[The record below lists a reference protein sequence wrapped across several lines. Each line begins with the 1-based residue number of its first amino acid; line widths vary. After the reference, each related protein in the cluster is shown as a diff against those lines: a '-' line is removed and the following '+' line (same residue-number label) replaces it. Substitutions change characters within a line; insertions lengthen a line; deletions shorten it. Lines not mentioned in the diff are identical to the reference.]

1 MNYLFLFIPAIGWG
15 LMPMFV
21 VGGKKSNIY
30 HQILG
35 TVLGA
40 FIFGVVM
47 TLIKRPT
54 FDGTT
59 FMLAMLAGA
68 AWVIGQVGQYY
79 SYSKVGVSETMPIS
93 TDLQLIGVP
102 LVGVLIFGEWA
113 STQAKIFGFL
123 GILVLIIGVACASLT
138 TAEGGKKNQT
148 TTMIVLVLTTLG
160 YITSSS
166 IPKAL
171 KGDNTMIFFGET
183 IGMLIATVIY
193 LLATKK
199 IGVVKEKESYQVIPA
214 GLIYAVAALAYI
226 VSVKMNGVNLAF
238 VMSQLCV
245 VISTLGGS
253 IFLHEQ
259 KTKKGYIYTA
269 IGLVLI
275 VAGAVLTSVFQKIGN
290 RCLIQISVAFFICLI
305 GKCIKI

>member
-1 MNYLFLFIPAIGWG
+1 MAYLFLFIPAIGWG

-21 VGGKKSNIY
+21 AGVKKSNIY
-30 HQILG
+30 HQIVG
-35 TVLGA
+35 SVLGA
-40 FIFGVVM
+40 FIFGAVV
-47 TLIKRPT
+47 TLIKQPAFNT
-54 FDGTT
+54 TT
-59 FMLAMLAGA
+59 FLLAMMAGA

-93 TDLQLIGVP
+93 TGLQLIGVP
-102 LVGVLIFGEWA
+102 LVGVLVFGEWA
-113 STQAKIFGFL
+113 STQAKLFGFI
-123 GILVLIIGVACASLT
+123 GILALIIGVAFTSLT
-138 TAEGGKKNQT
+138 DKGTAEGNKKNQT

-171 KGDNTMIFFGET
+171 KGDGVMIFLGET
-183 IGMLIATVIY
+183 IGMMIATLIY
-193 LLATKK
+193 LICTKQVK
-199 IGVVKEKESYQVIPA
+199 VLKEKQSYQVIPA
-214 GLIYAVAALAYI
+214 GVIYAVAALSYI
-226 VSVKMNGVNLAF
+226 ISVQLNGVNLAF

-269 IGLVLI
+269 IGLILI
-275 VAGAVLTSVFQKIGN
+275 VAGAVLTSVF
-290 RCLIQISVAFFICLI
+290 
-305 GKCIKI
+305 